1 VAGPNAV
8 RRSTIGLFAGATV
21 ILAVA
26 FVFSAPVIHAA
37 ECTWLT
43 ASHYG
48 KESGRRTADGSY
60 FDGSQMVAAHRTW
73 KLGTPIIVSYRGKSV
88 RLVVRDR
95 GPYIR
100 GRQLDISTA
109 AARRIGL
116 VKAGVGKVCV
126 TRLR

>member
-1 VAGPNAV
+1 MAGQNAV

-26 FVFSAPVIHAA
+26 FVFSAPVVHAC
-37 ECTWLT
+37 ELMT

>member
-1 VAGPNAV
+1 MT
-8 RRSTIGLFAGATV
+8 RHILELILGA
-21 ILAVA
+21 ILILGVA
-26 FVFSAPVIHAA
+26 FVFSAPVVHAC
-37 ECTWLT
+37 EMMT

-73 KLGTPIIVSYRGKSV
+73 KFGSRIKVSYRGKSV
-88 RLVVRDR
+88 ALTVRDR
-95 GPYIR
+95 GPYVR

-109 AARRIGL
+109 AAKRIGL
-116 VKAGVGKVCV
+116 DKPGVGRVCV

>member
-1 VAGPNAV
+1 MT
-8 RRSTIGLFAGATV
+8 RHILELLIGATV

-26 FVFSAPVIHAA
+26 FVFSAPVVHA
-37 ECTWLT
+37 CDLMT

-73 KLGTPIIVSYRGKSV
+73 KLGTPIIVNYRGKSV
-88 RLVVRDR
+88 RLIVRDR
-95 GPYIR
+95 GPYVR

-109 AARRIGL
+109 AAKRIGL
-116 VKAGVGKVCV
+116 DRPGVARVCV

>member
-1 VAGPNAV
+1 MT
-8 RRSTIGLFAGATV
+8 RHILELLIGA
-21 ILAVA
+21 ILILGVA
-26 FVFSAPVIHAA
+26 FVFSAPLVHAC
-37 ECTWLT
+37 ELMV

-73 KLGTPIIVSYRGKSV
+73 ELGTPIIVSYHGKSV

-95 GPYIR
+95 GPFIK
-100 GRQLDISTA
+100 GRSLDISTA
-109 AARRIGL
+109 AARRIGM
-116 VKAGVGKVCV
+116 VKAGVARVCV